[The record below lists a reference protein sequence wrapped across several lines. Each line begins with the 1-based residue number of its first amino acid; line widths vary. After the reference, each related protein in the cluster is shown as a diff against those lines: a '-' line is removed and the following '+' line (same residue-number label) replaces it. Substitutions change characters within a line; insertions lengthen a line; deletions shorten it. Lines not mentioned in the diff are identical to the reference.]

1 MANTPS
7 AKKRMR
13 QNVKQRARNKA
24 VRSRTKTYVKMANAA
39 LEASDT
45 EAAAEAVHQAAI
57 ELDRAAIKGVIHP
70 NNAARRKSRLMRK
83 LNQTGSN
90 S

>member
-1 MANTPS
+1 VANTPS
-7 AKKRMR
+7 AQKRMR